1 MENRVKLQPGETL
14 KRESSRT
21 KGSMGETDI
30 VTYSV
35 LNADGAVVGKVV
47 HTDEVTLNG
56 LNNRQSVRQT
66 DLAGNVVVEEYWSE

>member
-1 MENRVKLQPGETL
+1 MENRVKLQLGETL

-35 LNADGAVVGKVV
+35 LDADGAVIGKVV
-47 HTDEVTLNG
+47 HTDEITING
-56 LNNRQSVRQT
+56 LNNRQSIRQT
-66 DLAGNVVVEEYWSE
+66 DLAGNVVVEEHWSE